1 MDRFF
6 IDYSNGREELGHYSI
21 ILFAFTALMII
32 PATVAELL
40 FVKIIKQSCEAGKR
54 FFGEKRSLRLVL
66 Q

>member
-1 MDRFF
+1 
-6 IDYSNGREELGHYSI
+6 
-21 ILFAFTALMII
+21 MII

-54 FFGEKRSLRLVL
+54 FFGKKYLLRLVL